1 MNSQLFLKV
10 RQREER
16 ADRIKAFLVFPVA
29 AFHLTIMSWRI
40 RTDQFMLDT
49 QLCGSFLKKGLY
61 IPFAGGKAIC
71 KFKTVV
77 GLDAFHTNAPAR
89 FKKSAE
95 E

>member
-1 MNSQLFLKV
+1 
-10 RQREER
+10 
-16 ADRIKAFLVFPVA
+16 
-29 AFHLTIMSWRI
+29 
-40 RTDQFMLDT
+40 MLDT